1 MMRQVRNWS
10 IVALIALGIVVLP
23 AGGPVLNVVLT
34 VLSIAF
40 FAAIA
45 LFAFRLYHEQRF
57 TLDSMTDRQ
66 RFVLYASIGVA
77 LLNFTATSRLFNA
90 GGLGVLVWLLVLGLC
105 SYGVMWVYVSY
116 RRYG

>member
-1 MMRQVRNWS
+1 MKMARNWA
-10 IVALIALGIVVLP
+10 IIALIALAIVVLP
-23 AGGPVLNVVLT
+23 SGGSALNVVMT

-45 LFAFRLYHEQRF
+45 LFGYRLYRENRF

-66 RFVLYASIGVA
+66 RFVLYASLGVA
-77 LLNFTATSRLFNA
+77 MLNFTATSRLFNA
-90 GGLGVLVWLLVLGLC
+90 GGVGILVWLVVLGLC

-116 RRYG
+116 RSYG

>member
-1 MMRQVRNWS
+1 MKLALYWA
-10 IVALIALGIVVLP
+10 IIALIALAVVALP
-23 AGGPVLNVVLT
+23 GGGPVLSVVLT
-34 VLSIAF
+34 LLSIAF

-45 LFAFRLYHEQRF
+45 MAAYRLYIEHRF
-57 TLDSMTDRQ
+57 TIDALTDRQ

-77 LLNFTATSRLFNA
+77 MLNFTATSRLFDA
-90 GGLGVLVWLLVLGLC
+90 GGAGVLVWLILLGLC

>member
-1 MMRQVRNWS
+1 MRQARNWG
-10 IVALIALGIVVLP
+10 IVALVALAIVALP
-23 AGGPVLNVVLT
+23 AGGPVLSVVLAT
-34 VLSIAF
+34 LSIAF

-45 LFAFRLYHEQRF
+45 LFAYRLYHEQKF
-57 TLDSMTDRQ
+57 TLDAMSDRQ

-77 LLNFTATSRLFNA
+77 LLTFTAPSRLFNA
-90 GGLGVLVWLLVLGLC
+90 GGIGILVWLVLLAMC

>member
-1 MMRQVRNWS
+1 MRTFINWA
-10 IVALIALGIVVLP
+10 IVALIALAITVLP
-23 AGGPVLNVVLT
+23 GGGPTLNVVMT
-34 VLSIAF
+34 ALSIAF

-45 LFAFRLYHEQRF
+45 LFGYRLYRDNRF
-57 TLDSMTDRQ
+57 TIDTLSDRQ

-90 GGLGVLVWLLVLGLC
+90 GGVGVLVWLVILGAC
-105 SYGVMWVYVSY
+105 SYGVMWVWVSY